1 MSPGIAWTD
10 ATWNPVVG
18 CSLARHVGGTAYALA
33 EAAEDLTKV
42 TSGEATLDDF
52 RGAYVVSKDPIDP
65 DGVIP
70 ARR

>member
-18 CSLARHVGGTAYALA
+18 RSLARRDGGTAYALA
-33 EAAEDLTKV
+33 ESAENLRKV
-42 TSGEATLDDF
+42 MSGEATLDDF

-70 ARR
+70 ACR